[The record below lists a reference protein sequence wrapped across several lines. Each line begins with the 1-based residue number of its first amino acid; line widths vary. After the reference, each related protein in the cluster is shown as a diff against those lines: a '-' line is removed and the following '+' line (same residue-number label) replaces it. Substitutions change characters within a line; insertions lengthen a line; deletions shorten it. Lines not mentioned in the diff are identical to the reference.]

1 MATRV
6 VEEVEPRWEQPKL
19 RFETDFVDTAG
30 KSNEASPYG
39 RRLLVLK
46 SAVPYVRDTINVI
59 VN

>member
-30 KSNEASPYG
+30 KATGPSRS
-39 RRLLVLK
+39 
-46 SAVPYVRDTINVI
+46 
-59 VN
+59 